1 MSLDKEAA
9 VDLKAYLKD
18 KRALIEQFIEGY
30 FKEPIAPETLHEAM
44 KYSLLAGGKRIRPVL
59 CLTAYETCGGD
70 GGDILPQAAAIELIH
85 TYSLIHDDLPAMDD
99 DDLRRG
105 KPTNHVIYGEAMAI
119 LAGDGLLTEA
129 FRMFSASETI
139 SPAILLSAL
148 RELSSAAGLFGMVA
162 GQAMDIISEG
172 KAHDVKTLQF
182 IHRNK
187 TAALLK
193 ASVRIGGILFNAGQA
208 SMSPLDAYGEAIGM
222 AFQIVDDILDITAT
236 TEELGKPHGSD
247 ENKNKMT
254 YPAIFGIERSKAM
267 AKEQIDMA
275 LQAAD
280 CLGPKAHWF
289 KEIANY
295 LLERSN

>member
-1 MSLDKEAA
+1 M
-9 VDLKAYLKD
+9 DLKTYLSGKKVLVED
-18 KRALIEQFIEGY
+18 FVSRYFEQ
-30 FKEPIAPETLHEAM
+30 PIAPEILHNSM
-44 KYSLLAGGKRIRPVL
+44 KYSLLAGGKRIRPAL
-59 CLTAYETCGGD
+59 CLTAYETCGGN
-70 GGDILPQAAAIELIH
+70 GEDIMPQAAAIELIH

-129 FRMFSASETI
+129 FRMFSSNDKIA
-139 SPAILLSAL
+139 PAMLLNAIH
-148 RELSSAAGLFGMVA
+148 ELSSAAGLFGMVA

-172 KAHDVKTLQF
+172 KSHDTKILEF

-193 ASVRIGGILFNAGQA
+193 ASVRLGGILYNAEDA
-208 SMSPLDAYGEAIGM
+208 AMSSLTGYGEAIGL
-222 AFQIVDDILDITAT
+222 AFQIVDDILDVTGT
-236 TEELGKPHGSD
+236 TEELGKPQGSD
-247 ENKNKMT
+247 ENKNKLT
-254 YPAIFGIERSKAM
+254 YPAVYGVERSRTM
-267 AKEQIDMA
+267 AKEQIDRA
-275 LQAAD
+275 LQSAEFF
-280 CLGPKAHWF
+280 GPKAHWF

>member
-1 MSLDKEAA
+1 M
-9 VDLKAYLKD
+9 DLKTDLKTYLGEK
-18 KRALIEQFIEGY
+18 KALVEAFIIGY
-30 FKEPIAPETLHEAM
+30 FEEPIAPGILHESM

-59 CLTAYETCGGD
+59 CLTAYETCGGN
-70 GGDILPQAAAIELIH
+70 GQDIMPQAAAIELIH

-129 FRMFSASETI
+129 FRMFSNNDKVA
-139 SPAILLSAL
+139 PAMLLQAINELSA
-148 RELSSAAGLFGMVA
+148 AAGLFGMVA

-172 KAHDVKTLQF
+172 KAHDKKTLEF

-193 ASVRIGGILFNAGQA
+193 ASVRLGGILYNADKAKMDSLTG
-208 SMSPLDAYGEAIGM
+208 YGEAIGL
-222 AFQIVDDILDITAT
+222 AFQIVDDILDVTGT
-236 TEELGKPHGSD
+236 TEELGKPQGSD

-254 YPAIFGIERSKAM
+254 YPAMYGVERSKAM
-267 AKEQIDMA
+267 AKEQIDRA
-275 LQAAD
+275 LQSVE
-280 CLGPKAHWF
+280 LFGPKALWF

-295 LLERSN
+295 LLKRSN